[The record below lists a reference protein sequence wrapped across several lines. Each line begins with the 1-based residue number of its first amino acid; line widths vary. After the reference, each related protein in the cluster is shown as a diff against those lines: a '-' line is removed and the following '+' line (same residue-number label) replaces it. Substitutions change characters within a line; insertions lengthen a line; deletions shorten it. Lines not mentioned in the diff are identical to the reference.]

1 MSYEPFLEVL
11 RGGRVESI
19 HHGALAV
26 ADAQGQLVAWAGDP
40 QVNPFTRSSAKPFQA
55 LPLIESGAADAFGL
69 TDRQLAVICG
79 SHTGTPEHLEVVESI
94 QRAAGIAEAELQCGV
109 HLPYDGAEARRLRA
123 AGETPR
129 INHNN
134 CSGKHSGMLA
144 LAVHLGA
151 PRASYL
157 ERDHPV
163 QRRILA
169 AVSQMSGVAEDS
181 IGLGVD
187 GCSAP
192 NFALPL
198 QAAATAFA
206 RLADPAGLPSAS
218 GDACRRVFRAMTA
231 NPRMVSGPTGFDTRL
246 IEFGGSR
253 WIAKGGAEGYYGMAL
268 QPGAVRPGSP
278 ALGVALKIADGDA
291 ARRAT
296 TPVVLAILNEL
307 GWGGTG
313 DAAFHLEFGPRHLQN
328 WRGLDVGETR
338 VVLHLQRS

>member
-1 MSYEPFLEVL
+1 MSYEPALEVL

-19 HHGALAV
+19 HYGAVAV
-26 ADAQGQLVAWAGDP
+26 ADSKGQLIAWAGDP
-40 QVNPFTRSSAKPFQA
+40 QVDPFTRSSAKPFQA

-109 HLPYDGAEARRLRA
+109 HSPYDGAEARRLRA
-123 AGETPR
+123 ADETPR

-144 LAVHLGA
+144 LAVHLGG
-151 PRASYL
+151 PRSSYL

-169 AVSQMSGVAEDS
+169 AVSQMSGVPEDS

-198 QAAATAFA
+198 QAAATAYA
-206 RLADPAGLPSAS
+206 RLADPAGLPAAA
-218 GDACRRVFRAMTA
+218 GGACRRVYQAMAA
-231 NPRMVSGPTGFDTRL
+231 NPRMVSGPGGFDTRL
-246 IEFGGSR
+246 IELGGSR
-253 WIAKGGAEGYYGMAL
+253 WIAKGGAEGYYAMAL
-268 QPGAVRPGSP
+268 QAGALRPGSP
-278 ALGVALKIADGDA
+278 ALGVALKIAEGDA

-296 TPVVLAILNEL
+296 TPVVLALLKEL
-307 GWGGTG
+307 GWGGAQ
-313 DAAFHLEFGPRHLQN
+313 DPAFLLEFGPRRLQN

-338 VVLHLQRS
+338 VVLNLHRP

>member
-1 MSYEPFLEVL
+1 MGYEPLLEVL

-19 HHGALAV
+19 HYGALAV
-26 ADAQGQLVAWAGDP
+26 ADTQGRLVAWVGDP
-40 QVNPFTRSSAKPFQA
+40 QVDPFLRSSAKPFQA
-55 LPLIESGAADAFGL
+55 LPLIESGAADALGL

-79 SHTGTPEHLEVVESI
+79 SHTGTPEHLEVVESV
-94 QRAAGIAEAELQCGV
+94 QRAAGIAEADLQCGT
-109 HLPYDGAEARRLRA
+109 HLPYDGAEARRLRQ
-123 AGETPR
+123 AGESPR
-129 INHNN
+129 VNHNN

-144 LAVHLGA
+144 LAVHLAA
-151 PRASYL
+151 PLPSYL
-157 ERDHPV
+157 EREHPV

-169 AVSQMSGVAEDS
+169 AVSQMSGVPEDS

-198 QAAATAFA
+198 RAAATAFA
-206 RLADPAGLPSAS
+206 RLADPTGMPAAAGE
-218 GDACRRVFRAMTA
+218 ACRRVFQAMAA
-231 NPRMVSGPTGFDTRL
+231 NPKLVSGPGSFDTRL
-246 IEFGGSR
+246 IELGGSR

-268 QPGAVRPGSP
+268 QPGAARPGSP

-296 TPVVLAILNEL
+296 TPVVLAVLAGL
-307 GWGGTG
+307 GWEAPHDPTLR
-313 DAAFHLEFGPRHLQN
+313 LEFGPRRSQN

-338 VVLHLQRS
+338 VILRLQRA

>member
-19 HHGALAV
+19 HQGALAV
-26 ADAQGQLVAWAGDP
+26 ADAQGKLVAWAGDP
-40 QVNPFTRSSAKPFQA
+40 QVNPFMRSSAKPFQA
-55 LPLIESGAADAFGL
+55 LPLIESGAAEAFGL

-79 SHTGTPEHLEVVESI
+79 SHAGTPEHLEVVDSI

-109 HLPYDGAEARRLRA
+109 HPPYDGAEARRLRA

-151 PRASYL
+151 PRLSYL

-169 AVSQMSGVAEDS
+169 AVSQMSGVPEAL

-206 RLADPAGLPSAS
+206 RLADPAGLPAAS
-218 GDACRRVFRAMTA
+218 GDACRRVFQAMAA

-268 QPGAVRPGSP
+268 RPGAVRPGSP

-307 GWGGTG
+307 GWSGTG
-313 DAAFHLEFGPRHLQN
+313 DPAFHLEFGPRHLQN

-338 VVLHLQRS
+338 VVLDLQRS

>member
-1 MSYEPFLEVL
+1 MSYVPFLEVL

-19 HHGALAV
+19 HYGALAI
-26 ADAQGQLVAWAGDP
+26 ADARGQLVAWAGDP
-40 QVNPFTRSSAKPFQA
+40 HVDPFTRSSAKPFQA

-94 QRAAGIAEAELQCGV
+94 QRAAGIAEADLQCGV
-109 HLPYDGAEARRLRA
+109 HPPFDGAEALRLRS
-123 AGETPR
+123 AGEPPR
-129 INHNN
+129 VNHNN

-144 LAVHLGA
+144 LAIHLGA
-151 PRASYL
+151 PRSSYV
-157 ERDHPV
+157 EREHPV
-163 QRRILA
+163 QKKILA
-169 AVSQMSGVAEDS
+169 ALSRLSGVPGES

-206 RLADPAGLPSAS
+206 RLADPAGLPAAA
-218 GDACRRVFRAMTA
+218 GDPCRRVFQAMA
-231 NPRMVSGPTGFDTRL
+231 GDPRMVSGPGAFDTRL
-246 IEFGGSR
+246 IELGAGR

-268 QPGAVRPGSP
+268 QPRAVRPGSP

-291 ARRAT
+291 
-296 TPVVLAILNEL
+296 
-307 GWGGTG
+307 
-313 DAAFHLEFGPRHLQN
+313 
-328 WRGLDVGETR
+328 
-338 VVLHLQRS
+338 